1 MRLFPQFPHLAGRT
15 PAKCS
20 NRSNPAPSGS
30 PVPAFPLT
38 FPLSNKVKKNI
49 LIESNSNEEK
59 NRAVKLQ
66 PAKLPVQLS
75 GRKTNAR
82 ARYKN
87 YNLSSTRAVKC
98 LLAQIFCDPKS
109 RLKPCL
115 VLMPASCRASL
126 LLSVKKIRARR
137 RQLPRACQRSA
148 RCFFAVAKRRSCP
161 APA

>member
-1 MRLFPQFPHLAGRT
+1 M
-15 PAKCS
+15 
-20 NRSNPAPSGS
+20 
-30 PVPAFPLT
+30 
-38 FPLSNKVKKNI
+38 
-49 LIESNSNEEK
+49 
-59 NRAVKLQ
+59 Q
-66 PAKLPVQLS
+66 PARLPVQLS

-126 LLSVKKIRARR
+126 LLSVKKMRARR

-148 RCFFAVAKRRSCP
+148 RCFFAVAKRRSCL
-161 APA
+161 APAYTHNQGSRLLIAKKQAFDSALVGTKKIVS